1 MRRVNRRL
9 LVSRITGW
17 HDLDI
22 PGSLRC
28 KYKSCSEKT
37 MKSVPKW
44 QVCGL
49 PWALGSGI
57 PFFVAEE
64 EGAIKIQ
71 GVLIG
76 LLWVFSRQVTFLSAT

>member
-28 KYKSCSEKT
+28 KYESCSEKT
-37 MKSVPKW
+37 MKSFPKW

-49 PWALGSGI
+49 PWALVSGI
-57 PFFVAEE
+57 LFFVSEE

-71 GVLIG
+71 GVFSG
-76 LLWVFSRQVTFLSAT
+76 LVLFLSRQVTFLSAT